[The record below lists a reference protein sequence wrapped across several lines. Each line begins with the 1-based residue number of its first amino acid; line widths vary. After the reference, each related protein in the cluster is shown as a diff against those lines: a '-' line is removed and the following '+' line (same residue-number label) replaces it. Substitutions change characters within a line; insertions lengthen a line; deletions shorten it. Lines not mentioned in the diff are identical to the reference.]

1 MTFPFLAGR
10 GGFLRDA
17 ALIALLLLPLAL
29 VPASA
34 QTQTAPGAPK
44 PGAPAVRPPV
54 PTVPSDAPPAPLQ
67 KLEEG
72 QDPGITVRPSG
83 PERGTTD
90 QRDNAGRVTETEVKT
105 GSTTYY
111 VRPNNQVGNAL
122 PGDQQSSGNRAAQFK
137 VKEFDLGRKKVPPK
151 DDVPVP
157 QVLEPAPA
165 KN

>member
-1 MTFPFLAGR
+1 MTFPSLACR
-10 GGFLRDA
+10 GGLVRDA
-17 ALIALLLLPLAL
+17 ALIALLSIPLAL
-29 VPASA
+29 VPATA
-34 QTQTAPGAPK
+34 QTQGAAAPK
-44 PGAPAVRPPV
+44 PGAPAVRPP
-54 PTVPSDAPPAPLQ
+54 VPSDAPPAPLQ

-83 PERGTTD
+83 PDRGTAD

-111 VRPNNQVGNAL
+111 VRPNNQVGNAM

-151 DDVPVP
+151 DDIPVP